1 MKRKFIPRIMG
12 IAGLGFLCAAGTAA
26 RAQEF
31 KDHIKK
37 EFTVQKAAST
47 VLAIYN
53 LEGSIDVQG
62 YAGDKV
68 VIEIDEVIHASTQE
82 QLETGKKEFK
92 LGFDQKND
100 SIIIYTAEP
109 YDTRPGINRW
119 NDRHI
124 EYRCQ
129 LEFTVKVPYDMNLD
143 IRTVNKGRLA
153 ITDVGGAL
161 RTHNVNGGITI
172 KNAKGTTEART
183 INGPV
188 TINYLRVPPD
198 TSSYYTLNGTL
209 EVTYPDDLSADVQFK
224 SMNGSLFTDYD
235 NTETLP
241 VAVVKNVEKGSSR
254 GTLYRLDIA
263 RRVKFGNGGR
273 VLKFETMN
281 GDIYIKKQSQ
291 KL

>member
-1 MKRKFIPRIMG
+1 MKRKFFPRIMG
-12 IAGLGFLCAAGTAA
+12 IAGLGLLCAAGTAVN
-26 RAQEF
+26 AQEF

-62 YAGDKV
+62 YPGDKV
-68 VIEIDEVIHASTQE
+68 VLEIDEVIHASTQE
-82 QLETGKKEFK
+82 QLEIGKKEFK
-92 LGFDQKND
+92 LGLDQKDD
-100 SIIIYTAEP
+100 SIIVYTAEP
-109 YDTRPGINRW
+109 YDTRPGQNRW

-124 EYRCQ
+124 DYRCQ

-153 ITDVGGAL
+153 ITDVGGMLKA
-161 RTHNVNGGITI
+161 HNVNGGITI

-188 TINYLRVPPD
+188 TINYLNVPPD

-224 SMNGSLFTDYD
+224 SMNGSLFTDYE

-241 VAVVKNVEKGSSR
+241 VAVVKNVEKGTGH

-263 RRVKFGNGGR
+263 RRVKFGKGGR

-281 GDIYIKKQSQ
+281 GDIYIKKQS
-291 KL
+291 